1 MEVPMKY
8 ALLIYGSGAA
18 GEGSTELSR
27 ELDPRIAA
35 VLERPSVVDW
45 ARLLSAASATTV
57 RRQEGRRLLTDGPFV
72 DSKEYLGGLVIVDAA
87 DLDGALA
94 IAEELQELRPEVAIE
109 VRPVLETA

>member
-1 MEVPMKY
+1 MKY
-8 ALLIYGSGAA
+8 ALLIYGSRAA
-18 GEGSTELSR
+18 GEDSPEPER

-35 VLERPSVVDW
+35 VLAQPGVVDW
-45 ARLLSAASATTV
+45 ARLLGVGSATTV
-57 RRQEGRRLLTDGPFV
+57 RRNEGGRLLTDGPFI

-94 IAEELQELRPEVAIE
+94 IAEDLLEQRPEVAIE